1 MDSETGDRN
10 SLFGDKITSR
20 RTAIAWAVLFGAGTA
35 LAKKAGTRYLMG
47 ENVRLEWADLTTA
60 LVSGTLSYFSFRQSH
75 DDDFPLA
82 D

>member
-1 MDSETGDRN
+1 
-10 SLFGDKITSR
+10 
-20 RTAIAWAVLFGAGTA
+20 VLFGAGTA